1 MHRHP
6 LKLNAFTIPLNMEL
20 CLWAN
25 CKFEISFPRNSPPPT
40 RLLSRWLF
48 IYFNFPLAA
57 RFPGLLTES
66 VRGCDGIAFMELGTA
81 DNYTGPTLIIK
92 SLQWFTISVTTFSSL
107 MVPTVDCFPLE

>member
-25 CKFEISFPRNSPPPT
+25 CKFEISFPRNSAPPQPT
-40 RLLSRWLF
+40 KPPLLSRWLF

-57 RFPGLLTES
+57 RFPGLLADS

-81 DNYTGPTLIIK
+81 DNYTGPTLII
-92 SLQWFTISVTTFSSL
+92 
-107 MVPTVDCFPLE
+107 